1 MYLQATESLIKTTIT
16 ELFFFVDDFL
26 KLKIVNN
33 VLNNGEV
40 LWYSIFLRFFINI
53 QATDSP
59 PHVKKSHI
67 IQNKVKTTI

>member
-33 VLNNGEV
+33 VLNSGEV
-40 LWYSIFLRFFINI
+40 LWYSIFLRFFY
-53 QATDSP
+53 
-59 PHVKKSHI
+59 
-67 IQNKVKTTI
+67 